1 MRKLVTILILTS
13 LCLFGLQAQE
23 LTCNVTVNS
32 DKIKS
37 GNKQIGV
44 ALQKAITDFLNN
56 RKWTDLQF
64 KSNEKIECSFLVT
77 INTQTDEKT
86 FTATLQV
93 QARRPVYNSSYYTP
107 LINFKDENFNFEY
120 IEMSPLEYTDG
131 SYSSNLTAILAYYAY
146 VIVGYDSDSFS
157 KFGGTPYFEKAESIV
172 NLAQSESDKGWKAFV
187 DDRNRYAL
195 INNLLDENLRKFREF
210 YYDYHRLGLDE
221 MSNDVAKGSAKIAS
235 SIQYL
240 REVNRAR
247 ASCVAL
253 TSFLEAKRDEIV
265 NIFSNAP
272 TTEKNDVYNLL
283 MDIDPSQSAKY
294 EPILKSNAN

>member
-1 MRKLVTILILTS
+1 MRKLFILSIFIS
-13 LCLFGLQAQE
+13 LCLFRLNAQE
-23 LTCNVTVNS
+23 LTCTVTVNA

-37 GNKQIGV
+37 SNKQIGPS
-44 ALQKAITDFLNN
+44 LQKAMADFINS

-64 KSNEKIECSFLVT
+64 QTNEKIECSFLVT
-77 INTQTDEKT
+77 ISTQTDEKT
-86 FTATLQV
+86 FTGTLQV

-107 LINFKDENFNFEY
+107 LIAFKDENFNFEY

-131 SYSSNLTAILAYYAY
+131 SYTSNLTAVLAYYSY
-146 VIVGYDSDSFS
+146 LIIGYDADSYS
-157 KFGGTPYFEKAESIV
+157 KLGGTSYFEKAESIV
-172 NLAQSESDKGWKAFV
+172 NLAQSESDKGWKAFG

-221 MSNDVAKGSAKIAS
+221 MANDADKGSSKIAS

-240 REVNRAR
+240 RDVNHVR

-265 NIFSNAP
+265 NIFSKAP

-294 EPILKSNAN
+294 EPILKSNN

>member
-1 MRKLVTILILTS
+1 MRKLFILFIFTS
-13 LCLFGLQAQE
+13 LCLFGLHAQE
-23 LTCNVTVNS
+23 LTCNVSVNS

-37 GNKQIGV
+37 NNKQI
-44 ALQKAITDFLNN
+44 ATSLQKAIADFLNN

-64 KSNEKIECSFLVT
+64 KANEKIECSFLVT

-93 QARRPVYNSSYYTP
+93 QARRPVYNSSYYTS

-131 SYSSNLTAILAYYAY
+131 SYSSNLTAVLAYYAY
-146 VIVGYDSDSFS
+146 VIIGYDSDSFS

-172 NLAQSESDKGWKAFV
+172 NLAQGESDKGWKAFV

-221 MSNDVAKGSAKIAS
+221 MNSDVAKGSAKIAS

-265 NIFSNAP
+265 NVFSNAP
-272 TTEKNDVYNLL
+272 ATEKNDVYNLL

-294 EPILKSNAN
+294 EPILKSNTN

>member
-1 MRKLVTILILTS
+1 
-13 LCLFGLQAQE
+13 
-23 LTCNVTVNS
+23 
-32 DKIKS
+32 
-37 GNKQIGV
+37 
-44 ALQKAITDFLNN
+44 
-56 RKWTDLQF
+56 
-64 KSNEKIECSFLVT
+64 
-77 INTQTDEKT
+77 
-86 FTATLQV
+86 
-93 QARRPVYNSSYYTP
+93 
-107 LINFKDENFNFEY
+107 
-120 IEMSPLEYTDG
+120 
-131 SYSSNLTAILAYYAY
+131 
-146 VIVGYDSDSFS
+146 
-157 KFGGTPYFEKAESIV
+157 
-172 NLAQSESDKGWKAFV
+172 
-187 DDRNRYAL
+187 
-195 INNLLDENLRKFREF
+195 LDENLRKFREF